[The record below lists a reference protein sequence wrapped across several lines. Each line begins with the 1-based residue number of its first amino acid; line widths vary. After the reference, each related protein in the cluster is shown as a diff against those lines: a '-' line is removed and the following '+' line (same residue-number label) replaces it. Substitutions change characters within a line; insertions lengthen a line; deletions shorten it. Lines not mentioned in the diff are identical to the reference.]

1 MMDYH
6 QAGLDREVAALLA
19 AIAASGAPAL
29 ETLTPN
35 EARASVAL
43 MREMLWPP
51 VPDVIIRTVEAGDQL
66 PVRIRIYRPPN
77 TGGDQLLPGMIYFH
91 GGGWV
96 VGDLDLYNALCAS
109 LAIEGGLSVVSVDY
123 RLAPEHRFPS
133 AFEDSTRATVWIAAH
148 ARELGLDVDRLA
160 LGGDSAG
167 SALAASTAI
176 WCRDRG
182 DPSIR
187 AEFLLYP
194 AVDLDQE
201 RASYREIGEGYIL
214 TTRALRWFRDHYLER
229 RSDAEDWRASPLRA
243 QSHVHLPPAFIL
255 TCGFDPLRDEG
266 GEYASVLR
274 SAGVS
279 VVHHH
284 VADQVHGFLQ
294 WGGAVAASNKA
305 LAHCAATLVRML

>member
-96 VGDLDLYNALCAS
+96 VGDRGGSVCLNS
-109 LAIEGGLSVVSVDY
+109 LAGLLS
-123 RLAPEHRFPS
+123 
-133 AFEDSTRATVWIAAH
+133 
-148 ARELGLDVDRLA
+148 GL
-160 LGGDSAG
+160 
-167 SALAASTAI
+167 
-176 WCRDRG
+176 
-182 DPSIR
+182 
-187 AEFLLYP
+187 P
-194 AVDLDQE
+194 AVDHAAARSGWWKYTSSGVRQP
-201 RASYREIGEGYIL
+201 R
-214 TTRALRWFRDHYLER
+214 LECGR
-229 RSDAEDWRASPLRA
+229 PL
-243 QSHVHLPPAFIL
+243 L
-255 TCGFDPLRDEG
+255 
-266 GEYASVLR
+266 
-274 SAGVS
+274 
-279 VVHHH
+279 
-284 VADQVHGFLQ
+284 
-294 WGGAVAASNKA
+294 
-305 LAHCAATLVRML
+305 